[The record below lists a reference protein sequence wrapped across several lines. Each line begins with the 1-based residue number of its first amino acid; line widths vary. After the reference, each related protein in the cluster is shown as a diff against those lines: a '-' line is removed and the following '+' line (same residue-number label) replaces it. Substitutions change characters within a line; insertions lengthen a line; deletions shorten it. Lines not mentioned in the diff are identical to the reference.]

1 MASSTSS
8 SSGGPDAASEADERQ
23 PFKKKRSGWDV
34 QSARDGTNSLS
45 ASFTHVLSS
54 FMQQNQT
61 PSSSLN
67 GSLLNAA
74 VPSKADHRIY
84 IGSIN
89 YEVTETQMRKLFEP
103 FGQIVKV
110 DMSVDPSNGKTKGFC
125 FIEYQNLASVQAAMV
140 MDGFELANRKIKVGR
155 PANATTPLQPIIDLN
170 AIPSIAPQLLSP
182 TTTNSLLPNL
192 ATAAVVSSSDAT
204 MLAAVGSVSKKITV
218 KNVHS
223 AFSEAEVKSIFAPF
237 GSINS
242 CSANGKGEDTKEV
255 NIEYKTPSCAQQA
268 LALNGFHLGGV
279 PLVITFSN

>member
-54 FMQQNQT
+54 FMQQKQT

-140 MDGFELANRKIKVGR
+140 MDGLLILMCSLVMETKSPRMVTVLPMKI
-155 PANATTPLQPIIDLN
+155 LQR
-170 AIPSIAPQLLSP
+170 SP
-182 TTTNSLLPNL
+182 TSFAITPIC
-192 ATAAVVSSSDAT
+192 
-204 MLAAVGSVSKKITV
+204 SK
-218 KNVHS
+218 
-223 AFSEAEVKSIFAPF
+223 F
-237 GSINS
+237 
-242 CSANGKGEDTKEV
+242 
-255 NIEYKTPSCAQQA
+255 
-268 LALNGFHLGGV
+268 
-279 PLVITFSN
+279 